1 MDLQDLM
8 DRINAWAHLKGW
20 WDKPREFGTL
30 IALIHSELSEALEA
44 EREDKR
50 SDKIPEFSGVEEEL
64 ADTVIRILDTAAE
77 LKLDLIGALRAK
89 LDFNNS
95 RPYRHGGKKF

>member
-1 MDLQDLM
+1 MRIQDLM
-8 DRINAWAHLKGW
+8 DRINQYAHDKGW

-30 IALIHSELSEALEA
+30 IALVHSELSEALEA
-44 EREDKR
+44 ERVNMQ

-64 ADTVIRILDTAAE
+64 ADTIIRILDMAKE

-89 LDFNNS
+89 MDYNDT
-95 RPYRHGGKKF
+95 RAYRHGGKKF